1 MHMLDA
7 VIIAAIR
14 EEYNAAT
21 PAANRSELGYW
32 RFAAA
37 FLCDAFHDNDDD
49 AFSEWTHGIVDNH
62 AAAIL
67 AHNPDIVKDDELM
80 DIYFADWDLEE

>member
-1 MHMLDA
+1 MLDA
-7 VIIAAIR
+7 VMLAAIR

-21 PAANRSELGYW
+21 PADNRSVLGYW

-37 FLCDAFHDNDDD
+37 FICDAFHDSNDD
-49 AFSEWTHGIVDNH
+49 AFFEWTHGIVDNH

-67 AHNPDIVKDDELM
+67 AHNPDITQNDDLM
-80 DIYFADWDLEE
+80 DLYFDDWDFEA